1 MDIRRH
7 KLVYSEVQEAGILL
21 NQKRETYKAGAVKLM
36 AAAFIV
42 RILGFVNRIYMSN
55 ILGAE
60 GMGLFQLASPVYSLI
75 ILTLTSGVSIS
86 VSGMTAQERARG
98 RNANAL
104 RVCKT
109 AFVVLLVAGAVCG
122 ILLAVFGKTIAE
134 EILNDGR
141 AYYSLI
147 MLAPCIP
154 IVASASAIKGYFYG
168 SSHVTPTA
176 LSQIA
181 EQIVRI
187 AVIFFVANRIAGSN
201 LAYACAIA
209 TTSAAFGEMANLIV
223 VGIAFRREKSKEAP
237 TLTRKA
243 AAKTILKYS
252 MPISLNR
259 LAISFMGMVE
269 TVLLPM
275 RFIAGGLDYKSGIET
290 LGRISGMAMPLI
302 AFPTLI
308 TSSVATTLVPAISE
322 AISVKNYKLAN
333 LRISRCLNMG
343 FLLGFIFFGLY
354 FSLGDFAGELLYPG
368 QGVGVI
374 LAQLSYCCIFMYVE
388 QIMAGIIN
396 GLGKQGLSLATSTV
410 GYLITIGFI
419 WFGVPQMGI
428 RAYIL
433 GSILSMAATVFL
445 NLCIVI
451 KTTGLAVNLRDWILK
466 PSVIA
471 AGCILV
477 GKVMLSIP
485 IQNRFLSFFVCGCA
499 CCLTVLL
506 LVATM
511 FRNLKW
517 GDLFWRKMQTRKS

>member
-1 MDIRRH
+1 M
-7 KLVYSEVQEAGILL
+7 
-21 NQKRETYKAGAVKLM
+21 NQKRETYKAGAMKLM

-42 RILGFVNRIYMSN
+42 RILGFANRIYMSN

-60 GMGLFQLASPVYSLI
+60 GMGLFQLAAPVYSLI

-86 VSGMTAQERARG
+86 VSGMTAQEKARG
-98 RNANAL
+98 KNANAL
-104 RVCKT
+104 RVAKT
-109 AFVVLLVAGAVCG
+109 AFAILLVSGGICG
-122 ILLAVFGKTIAE
+122 VFLAVFGKMIAVE
-134 EILNDGR
+134 LLHDAR

-176 LSQIA
+176 ISQIA

-223 VGIAFRREKSKEAP
+223 VAIAFRKEKSKEKP
-237 TLTRKA
+237 TLTKKA
-243 AAKTILKYS
+243 AAKTIIKYS

-275 RFIAGGLDYKSGIET
+275 RFMAGGLDYKGGIET

-354 FSLGDFAGELLYPG
+354 FTLGEFAGELLYPG
-368 QGVGVI
+368 QGVGGI
-374 LAQLSYCCIFMYVE
+374 LVQLSYCCIFLYVE

-419 WFGVPQMGI
+419 WFGVPKMGI

-433 GSILSMAATVFL
+433 GSIISMAVTVVL
-445 NLCIVI
+445 NLCIII
-451 KTTGLAVNLRDWILK
+451 KATGLAIHLRNWILK

-471 AGCILV
+471 VGCILA
-477 GKVMLSIP
+477 GKIIRTVP
-485 IQNRFLSFFVCGCA
+485 INNKFLSFFVCGCV

-506 LVATM
+506 LVVTM

-517 GDLFWRKMQTRKS
+517 GDLFWRKIQTRKSLR

>member
-1 MDIRRH
+1 
-7 KLVYSEVQEAGILL
+7 
-21 NQKRETYKAGAVKLM
+21 M

-104 RVCKT
+104 RVAKT
-109 AFVVLLVAGAVCG
+109 AFVVLLAAGAVCG

-243 AAKTILKYS
+243 AAKTNR
-252 MPISLNR
+252 SLR
-259 LAISFMGMVE
+259 
-269 TVLLPM
+269 
-275 RFIAGGLDYKSGIET
+275 
-290 LGRISGMAMPLI
+290 
-302 AFPTLI
+302 
-308 TSSVATTLVPAISE
+308 
-322 AISVKNYKLAN
+322 
-333 LRISRCLNMG
+333 
-343 FLLGFIFFGLY
+343 
-354 FSLGDFAGELLYPG
+354 
-368 QGVGVI
+368 
-374 LAQLSYCCIFMYVE
+374 
-388 QIMAGIIN
+388 
-396 GLGKQGLSLATSTV
+396 ST
-410 GYLITIGFI
+410 
-419 WFGVPQMGI
+419 
-428 RAYIL
+428 
-433 GSILSMAATVFL
+433 
-445 NLCIVI
+445 
-451 KTTGLAVNLRDWILK
+451 
-466 PSVIA
+466 
-471 AGCILV
+471 
-477 GKVMLSIP
+477 
-485 IQNRFLSFFVCGCA
+485 
-499 CCLTVLL
+499 
-506 LVATM
+506 
-511 FRNLKW
+511 
-517 GDLFWRKMQTRKS
+517 